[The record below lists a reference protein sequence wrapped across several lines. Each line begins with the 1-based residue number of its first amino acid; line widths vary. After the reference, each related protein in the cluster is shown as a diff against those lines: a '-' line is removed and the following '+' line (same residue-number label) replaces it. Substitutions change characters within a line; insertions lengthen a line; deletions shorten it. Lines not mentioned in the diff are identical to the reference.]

1 MTMQSTFAMNRAGN
15 DERASN
21 GDRETDGL
29 MRRLLS
35 ARVGAMLLRNTVVSC
50 FVFGIGLVVL
60 WALVTYAGVPKVIAA
75 GLGFIMANTLHYVLG
90 RAWIFR
96 GSDRGIGSGYAL
108 FLINSG
114 VGLLVTTALYAAL
127 LAATHMNYLVAR
139 ALVSLVA
146 GLVVFVL
153 NAALNFRQV

>member
-1 MTMQSTFAMNRAGN
+1 MNSTLEMNP
-15 DERASN
+15 ERA
-21 GDRETDGL
+21 TDGVL
-29 MRRLLS
+29 RRLLS

-60 WALVTYAGVPKVIAA
+60 WALVTYATVPKVIAA
-75 GLGFIMANTLHYVLG
+75 GIGFVVANTLHYMLG

-96 GSDRGIGSGYAL
+96 GTDRGVGSGYAL
-108 FLINSG
+108 FLVNSG
-114 VGLLVTTALYAAL
+114 VGLLVTTTLYAAL
-127 LAATHMNYLVAR
+127 LAATHMNYLIAR